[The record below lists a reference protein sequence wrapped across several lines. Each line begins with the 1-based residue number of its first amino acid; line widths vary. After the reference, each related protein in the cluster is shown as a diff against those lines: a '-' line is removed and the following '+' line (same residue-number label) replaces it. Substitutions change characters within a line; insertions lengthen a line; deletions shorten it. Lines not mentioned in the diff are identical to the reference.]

1 MYGATVNS
9 LYWKALPLKIVLF
22 IALYPVVGPWAFL
35 LAPLAL
41 VSLVLITSHV
51 STESGKPK
59 GGLNAHG
66 VWKKSLDPPDARFG
80 NYYDVDPDED
90 DQGRPYD
97 RNGRVVKH
105 SKPSRVERD
114 TKWRD
119 RHEYRPDPDN
129 PGRNILFEIK
139 TGLPARRWDSD
150 QKIYV
155 EEHTG
160 LPARNQAE
168 GFWEQWRIFFRGR
181 P

>member
-1 MYGATVNS
+1 MYGATMNS

-51 STESGKPK
+51 STESSKPK

-90 DQGRPYD
+90 DQGRPHD

-105 SKPSRVERD
+105 SKPSGWSAIPSGVIDMSTVRIRIIQVETFFSKLRLD
-114 TKWRD
+114 CQRAGGTPIKRFTLKST
-119 RHEYRPDPDN
+119 PDFPHVIRRKGS
-129 PGRNILFEIK
+129 GRN
-139 TGLPARRWDSD
+139 G
-150 QKIYV
+150 
-155 EEHTG
+155 
-160 LPARNQAE
+160 
-168 GFWEQWRIFFRGR
+168 IFFRGR